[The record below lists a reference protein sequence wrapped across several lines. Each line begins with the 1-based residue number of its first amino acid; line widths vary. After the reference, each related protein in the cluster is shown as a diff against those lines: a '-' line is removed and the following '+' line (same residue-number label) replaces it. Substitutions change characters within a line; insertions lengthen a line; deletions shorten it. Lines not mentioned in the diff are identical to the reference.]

1 MNFNRTSFLFSGI
14 FFVALLLQLL
24 NFRLF
29 TRTMIPLG
37 LLISFYLLGII
48 AYFIFR
54 KRISKVNEWLEVSNF
69 IFCFIVVGSFLNCL
83 FLGLNYTL
91 AEKSTQDRKFDIID
105 RTTFPGGKYNRSN
118 EMPVVFIKTD
128 ENRKKAFLLKEKYEE
143 DINRSTQLELNL
155 SRGFFNYTII
165 REIYTE

>member
-118 EMPVVFIKTD
+118 AMPVVFIKTD
-128 ENRKKAFLLKEKYEE
+128 ENRKKAFLVKEKYEE

-155 SRGFFNYTII
+155 SKGFFNYTII